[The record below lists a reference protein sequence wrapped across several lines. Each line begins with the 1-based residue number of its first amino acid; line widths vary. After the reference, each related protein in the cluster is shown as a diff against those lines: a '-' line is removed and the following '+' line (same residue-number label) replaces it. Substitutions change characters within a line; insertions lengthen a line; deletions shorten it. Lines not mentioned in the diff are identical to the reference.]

1 MIRCINAFIVIHHSI
16 FILMLSFS
24 RSSIVYNLAIEETKQ
39 KDESK
44 RPSQKTLCIKIPYH
58 QLLVF

>member
-24 RSSIVYNLAIEETKQ
+24 RSSVVYNLAIEESKL